1 MIGRGCLACG
11 RTLENSRGGCVE
23 PQETDILVPFE
34 IENFPTEYRGYYK
47 TKRNNLFAS
56 IQKVPDL
63 WKCYHLL
70 DQIWR
75 REFDD
80 LETATDASRMF
91 PLLLYFNAHAKMRVA
106 LELAFSGC
114 LAEARSILRDGV
126 EFVAHAHALCSDAAL
141 QKVWLEKSDGKAALK
156 AFEDAFT
163 RNKKTGLFNGLP
175 ELHKSWS
182 ELSET
187 GSHANPSA
195 IADRFVHI
203 SADKHIEFRLKYT
216 GADPKLM
223 VLMPFSMLLT
233 CSTMENTLFSDY
245 DGRLKLD
252 HELMQMRGEFE
263 RYRETLREHIKQQ
276 FNLAPPGGIHQPKPT
291 IYRP

>member
-1 MIGRGCLACG
+1 M
-11 RTLENSRGGCVE
+11 E
-23 PQETDILVPFE
+23 PQETDLLVPFE
-34 IENFPTEYRGYYK
+34 IQNFPSEYREYYK
-47 TKRNNLFAS
+47 IKRNNLFSS
-56 IQKVPDL
+56 IQNRPDL
-63 WKCYHLL
+63 WTCFHML

-80 LETATDASRMF
+80 LETATDRARMF

-114 LAEARSILRDGV
+114 LAEARSILRDGI
-126 EFVAHAHALCSDAAL
+126 EFVAHAHAMCSDSAL
-141 QKVWLEKSDGKAALK
+141 QKVWLAKNDGEAALEAFK
-156 AFEDAFT
+156 DAFE
-163 RNKKTGLFNGLP
+163 RHKKTGLFNGLP
-175 ELHKSWS
+175 ELHKTWG

-195 IADRFVHI
+195 IADRFVHV
-203 SADKHIEFRLKYT
+203 SADEHIEFRLKYT

-223 VLMPFSMLLT
+223 VLMPFSLLLT
-233 CSTMENTLFSDY
+233 CSTMEHTLFTDY

-252 HELMQMRGEFE
+252 NQLMQMRAGFE
-263 RYRETLREHIKQQ
+263 RYKESLREHIKQQ
-276 FNLAPPGGIHQPKPT
+276 FNLTPPGGVHQPKPT

>member
-1 MIGRGCLACG
+1 M
-11 RTLENSRGGCVE
+11 E

-34 IENFPTEYRGYYK
+34 IQNFPSEYRGYYK

-56 IQKVPDL
+56 IQNVPDL

-80 LETATDASRMF
+80 LETATDAARMF
-91 PLLLYFNAHAKMRVA
+91 PLLLYFNAHAKMRIA

-126 EFVAHAHALCSDAAL
+126 EFVAHAHAMCADAAL

-156 AFEDAFT
+156 AFDDAFT

-175 ELHKSWS
+175 ELHKSWG

-195 IADRFVHI
+195 ISDRFVHI

-216 GADPKLM
+216 GADTKLM

-252 HELMQMRGEFE
+252 NQLMQMRGEFE

-276 FNLAPPGGIHQPKPT
+276 LNLSPPGGVHQPRPT
-291 IYRP
+291 IFRP